1 MRKSKISVALLILV
15 LLSTL
20 VFFAEKY
27 SRDEVG
33 DKPGLSGIPSGTQSG
48 QGPGTAVA
56 DVKLLS
62 IPEKAY
68 EKSIDKIVPTKFKKG
83 LFWKI
88 ERPGYRASYL
98 LGTAHTS
105 DPRVMAITSK
115 IKSQFDA
122 AGTLCTEV
130 KLNIVAIF
138 SLGKA
143 MIYTDDTRLESV
155 VGKELY
161 NKVLAIAK
169 RRNMSEQEVSK
180 MRPWALAMT
189 FSVPANEKGV
199 ALDLKLYTD
208 AIKAKKKLCGLE
220 KLEEQIN
227 VFAKWELKQQVE
239 LLRLT
244 VDNYDLIGQQ
254 MEALM
259 GLYTQRD
266 LEGMA
271 KLMKESPT
279 TSELLDENGFVFA
292 LVVRRN
298 MVMVNRMQPYL
309 KTGNTFFAVGAL
321 HLPGEK
327 GILRLLES
335 MGYKITRVY

>member
-1 MRKSKISVALLILV
+1 MRKSKISVALLILA
-15 LLSTL
+15 LLGTL

-33 DKPGLSGIPSGTQSG
+33 DKPGTSGIPSGTQSG
-48 QGPGTAVA
+48 QQPGTAVA
-56 DVKLLS
+56 DVKLLT

-130 KLNIVAIF
+130 KLNIVAMF
-138 SLGKA
+138 SLTRA
-143 MIYTDDTRLESV
+143 MIYTDNTSLKSV
-155 VGKELY
+155 VSPELY

-169 RRNMSEQEVSK
+169 RRNMSEQDISK
-180 MRPWALAMT
+180 MKPWALAMT

-244 VDNYDLIGQQ
+244 VFDWS
-254 MEALM
+254 A
-259 GLYTQRD
+259 
-266 LEGMA
+266 
-271 KLMKESPT
+271 
-279 TSELLDENGFVFA
+279 NGS
-292 LVVRRN
+292 
-298 MVMVNRMQPYL
+298 VN
-309 KTGNTFFAVGAL
+309 GAL
-321 HLPGEK
+321 LGK
-327 GILRLLES
+327 KS
-335 MGYKITRVY
+335 